1 MVTTTNR
8 GSAAILGSFAF
19 VSFVSLQIASAQAL
33 PPSAPLNQ
41 ALATTAAVPAGAQ
54 GAQTAKGELK
64 SVDVVKR
71 SLTLAVESG
80 ASQTFLYTDTTTV
93 TGAQG
98 GPEGLATISGR
109 QVTVE
114 YNVKGADRIA
124 TSIEVAAK

>member
-8 GSAAILGSFAF
+8 GSVAILGSFAL
-19 VSFVSLQIASAQAL
+19 VSFVSLHVASAQAS
-33 PPSAPLNQ
+33 PPSAPFVQ
-41 ALATTAAVPAGAQ
+41 APAPSAAVQAGAQ
-54 GAQTAKGELK
+54 RSQTAKGELK
-64 SVDVVKR
+64 SIDVVKR

-124 TSIEVAAK
+124 TSIEVTAK